1 VTGVE
6 LAASYDPPV
15 LSDTVPRRC
24 VCRLHH
30 VGWPCGVPARL
41 DFEVR
46 AFHTLTDPTDPTEE
60 TP

>member
-1 VTGVE
+1 MTGAE

-15 LSDTVPRRC
+15 TSDTVPQRR

-30 VGWPCGVPARL
+30 VGWPCGTPAL
-41 DFEVR
+41 LESEVR
-46 AFHTLTDPTDPTEE
+46 AFHTLTDPTEE